1 MNVSEIKREP
11 APKETKYVKTGFQ
24 PSCLCPVWG
33 KRKAVD
39 GKHVQLIRSFRVWI
53 HWQDG
58 DWTAETLKSFHAG
71 SELRGQVEKMIRE
84 GAACHPWPKG
94 DGIHAKM
101 QKKALQKKK
110 MFEWSDGNV
119 WQLEEQTDKNEE
131 DGKADLPAARCD
143 GFKVFASDSEDSDEL
158 ETLDYTQY
166 LL

>member
-1 MNVSEIKREP
+1 
-11 APKETKYVKTGFQ
+11 
-24 PSCLCPVWG
+24 
-33 KRKAVD
+33 
-39 GKHVQLIRSFRVWI
+39 
-53 HWQDG
+53 
-58 DWTAETLKSFHAG
+58 
-71 SELRGQVEKMIRE
+71 
-84 GAACHPWPKG
+84 
-94 DGIHAKM
+94 M